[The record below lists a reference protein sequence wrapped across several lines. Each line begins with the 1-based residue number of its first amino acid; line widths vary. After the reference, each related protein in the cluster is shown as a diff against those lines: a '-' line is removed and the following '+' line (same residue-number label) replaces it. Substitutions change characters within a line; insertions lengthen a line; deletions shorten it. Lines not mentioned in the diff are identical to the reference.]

1 MSDSLCHQIEGLTL
15 YYIGDDHQDAAQQ
28 RPTVGECNGG
38 AHDRTFLFVTML
50 YSVAECSV
58 LAACF
63 TCRRIVCR

>member
-38 AHDRTFLFVTML
+38 AHDRTFLFVTM
-50 YSVAECSV
+50 SIQ
-58 LAACF
+58 
-63 TCRRIVCR
+63 RG